1 MRVQAYRLFE
11 IVAWPAAVWC
21 AVEVAMRLA
30 TGELAGVTA
39 TLLTGSCAALTIV
52 ASRARSKDIA
62 AVQAV
67 RIRD

>member
-1 MRVQAYRLFE
+1 MRIQAYRLFE

-21 AVEVAMRLA
+21 AVEVALRLA

-39 TLLTGSCAALTIV
+39 TLLTGACAALTIV

-62 AVQAV
+62 TPQAV